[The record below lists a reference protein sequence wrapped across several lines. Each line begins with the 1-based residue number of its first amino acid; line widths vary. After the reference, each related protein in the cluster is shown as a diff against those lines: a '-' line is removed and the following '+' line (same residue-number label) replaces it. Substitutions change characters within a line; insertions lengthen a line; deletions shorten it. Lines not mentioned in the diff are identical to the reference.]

1 MAVRYRES
9 VPSRV
14 FDAANVAMGVVA
26 CLIFLYPFIYI
37 FSVSISGYEE
47 VGLGKIILWPRNVS
61 FSIYGFVFRT
71 QVLLRA
77 FLNSVIYTALFAVLT
92 LWLSSMAGFVLAE
105 ERFRFRRSVALF
117 LAAMLFFRGG
127 LIPEF
132 LWIRSLGMS
141 NTLWAIVLPTAVSP
155 FYIFIFRT
163 SIRQM
168 VHQSLK
174 DSVYIDGGGDFRI
187 YTRIVLPL
195 ITPIL
200 ATIGLFAAVS
210 MWNEFYRPLVYLYDS
225 EKMPL
230 TIVLRRFLILRD
242 FGGNINS
249 IIEGLEED
257 ASAAYIRNG
266 WLAKMRSAIVI
277 VSVVP
282 IVMVYPFL
290 QRYFVCG
297 IMIGAIKE

>member
-1 MAVRYRES
+1 MTVRYRES
-9 VPSRV
+9 LPSRV
-14 FDAANVAMGVVA
+14 FDAANAAMGVVA
-26 CLIFLYPFIYI
+26 CLVFLYPFIYI
-37 FSVSISGYEE
+37 VSVSISGYEE
-47 VGLGKIILWPRNVS
+47 VGLGRIILWPRNVN
-61 FSIYGFVFRT
+61 FGIYGFVFRT

-77 FLNSVIYTALFAVLT
+77 FLNSVIYTVLFASLT

-105 ERFRFRRSVALF
+105 ERFLFRRSVALF
-117 LAAMLFFRGG
+117 LAAMMFFQGG
-127 LIPEF
+127 LIPVF
-132 LWIRSLGMS
+132 LWIRSLGLV

-210 MWNEFYRPLVYLYDS
+210 MWNEFVRPLIYLYDQ

-277 VSVVP
+277 VSVIP

-290 QRYFVCG
+290 QRYFVRG

>member
-9 VPSRV
+9 IPSRV
-14 FDAANVAMGVVA
+14 FDAANVALGVVA
-26 CLIFLYPFIYI
+26 CLVFLYPFIYI

-47 VGLGKIILWPRNVS
+47 VGLGKIILWPRNIH
-61 FSIYGFVFRT
+61 FGIYGFVFRT
-71 QVLLRA
+71 RVLLRA
-77 FLNSVIYTALFAVLT
+77 FLNSVIYTALFTALT

-105 ERFRFRRSVALF
+105 ERFRFRRSVSLY
-117 LAAMLFFRGG
+117 LAAMLFFEGG
-127 LIPEF
+127 LIPVF
-132 LWIRSLGMS
+132 LWIGALGMV

-210 MWNEFYRPLVYLYDS
+210 MWNEFQRPLVYLHDQ
-225 EKMPL
+225 EKLPL
-230 TIVLRRFLILRD
+230 TLVLRRFLILRD

-257 ASAAYIRNG
+257 ASAAYVRNG

-277 VSVVP
+277 VSVAP

-290 QRYFVCG
+290 QRYFVRG
-297 IMIGAIKE
+297 IMIGSIKE

>member
-26 CLIFLYPFIYI
+26 SLIFLYPFIYI

-47 VGLGKIILWPRNVS
+47 VGLGRIILWPRNVS
-61 FSIYGFVFRT
+61 FGIYGFVFQTR
-71 QVLLRA
+71 VLLRA
-77 FLNSVIYTALFAVLT
+77 FLNSIIYTAVFTALT

-105 ERFRFRRSVALF
+105 ERFLFRRSVALF
-117 LAAMLFFRGG
+117 LAAMMFFQGG
-127 LIPEF
+127 LIPVF
-132 LWIRSLGMS
+132 LWIRSLGLV

-290 QRYFVCG
+290 QRYFVRG

>member
-61 FSIYGFVFRT
+61 FSIYGFVFQTR
-71 QVLLRA
+71 VLLRA

-290 QRYFVCG
+290 QRYFVRG

>member
-9 VPSRV
+9 LPSRV
-14 FDAANVAMGVVA
+14 FDVANTAGGGVA

-47 VGLGKIILWPRNVS
+47 VGLGKIILWPQNIN
-61 FSIYGFVFRT
+61 FGIYGFVFRT
-71 QVLLRA
+71 RVLLRA
-77 FLNSVIYTALFAVLT
+77 FVNSVIYTALFAALT

-105 ERFRFRRSVALF
+105 ERFRFRRSVSLY
-117 LAAMLFFRGG
+117 LAAMMFFEGG
-127 LIPEF
+127 LIPVF
-132 LWIRSLGMS
+132 LWIRALGMV

-210 MWNEFYRPLVYLYDS
+210 MWNEFYRPLVYLYDQ

-277 VSVVP
+277 VSVAP

-290 QRYFVCG
+290 QRYFVRG
-297 IMIGAIKE
+297 IMIGSIKE